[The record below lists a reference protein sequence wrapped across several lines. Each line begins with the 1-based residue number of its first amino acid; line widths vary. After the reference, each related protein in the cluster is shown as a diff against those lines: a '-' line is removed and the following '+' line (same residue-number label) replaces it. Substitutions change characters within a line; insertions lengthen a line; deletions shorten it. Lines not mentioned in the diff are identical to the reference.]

1 MNIWQF
7 LALFCFGTYRNFDRA
22 ELARAAAEPMPR
34 VWLIYMVAYCAFVFG
49 VDYLGGKLSGM
60 LLLMRVCSDV
70 LVAAAVIWAVYR
82 VWRRPDIRTGALNLL
97 ILILTVFGVAMV
109 LAILTSL
116 LKLPKGA
123 LTDAELNQI
132 GAAWTMVMAL
142 VVVFSISR
150 TIMVEGRL
158 RELAETDKRLEMQ
171 RQMLA
176 AQIQPHFLF
185 NSLASLQQW
194 VNTKDDRAAPLLES
208 LTAYLRA
215 TLPMF
220 QKSSI
225 SLGEEAQAV
234 RSYLEV
240 MRARL
245 GERLGF
251 EIAVPEALAGVQLP
265 PGILLTLTENAVE
278 HGITPAL
285 RGGTISLSAH
295 QAGERVVVELADTGV
310 GLPAGGVTIPAFAD
324 THPGIKHGGK
334 GGVGL
339 ANSRLRL
346 AQAYGAAAE
355 LEVLDNPA
363 GQGCV
368 ARLSLPAS
376 HVSTSPAANVTSGTL
391 PVTST

>member
-1 MNIWQF
+1 MSIWRF
-7 LALFCFGTYRNFDRA
+7 LALFFFGTYRNFTRE
-22 ELARAAAEPMPR
+22 ELARASAEPMPR
-34 VWLIYMVAYCAFVFG
+34 VWLIYMVAYSIFVFG
-49 VDYLGGKLSGM
+49 LDYIGTKLTGPAFVIR
-60 LLLMRVCSDV
+60 LASD
-70 LVAAAVIWAVYR
+70 LVIASAVIWVVHR
-82 VWRRPDIRTGALNLL
+82 VWRKPVILTGATNLGIIFVL
-97 ILILTVFGVAMV
+97 IFIVALGMGFLFSMAGLPPAKTLTESEANRMM
-109 LAILTSL
+109 TS
-116 LKLPKGA
+116 
-123 LTDAELNQI
+123 
-132 GAAWTMVMAL
+132 WTMVLSLML
-142 VVVFSISR
+142 VFSIAR
-150 TIMVEGRL
+150 TVMVEGRL

-225 SLGEEAQAV
+225 AMGEEAAAV

-245 GERLGF
+245 GERLQF
-251 EIAVPEALAGVQLP
+251 ELSVPQALESVLLP

-285 RGGTISLSAH
+285 RGGCISLSAH
-295 QAGERVVVELADTGV
+295 VAGDRILIELADTGV
-310 GLPAGGVTIPAFAD
+310 GLPPGGVPGVTSDAQPA
-324 THPGIKHGGK
+324 GKQGGK

-346 AQAYGAAAE
+346 AQAYGDAAQ
-355 LEVLDNPA
+355 LEILDNPA
-363 GQGCV
+363 GQGCL
-368 ARLSLPAS
+368 ARLSLPAG
-376 HVSTSPAANVTSGTL
+376 PAFSASAAPALNT
-391 PVTST
+391 PVPAV

>member
-1 MNIWQF
+1 MSIWQF
-7 LALFCFGTYRNFDRA
+7 LALFFFGTYRNFTRA
-22 ELARAAAEPMPR
+22 ELARASAEPLPR
-34 VWLIYMVAYCAFVFG
+34 VWLIYMVAYCIFVFG
-49 VDYLGGKLSGM
+49 MDYLGGKQSGT
-60 LLLMRVCSDV
+60 LLLMRVVGDV

-82 VWRRPDIRTGALNLL
+82 VWRRPNIMTGAQNLL
-97 ILILTVFGVAMV
+97 IAVLTVFLVA
-109 LAILTSL
+109 LAMGLLSSV
-116 LKLPKGA
+116 LKLPKGT
-123 LTDAELNQI
+123 LTDVELTQI
-132 GAAWTMVMAL
+132 GAAWTMVLAL

-225 SLGEEAQAV
+225 SMGEEAQAV

-245 GERLGF
+245 GERLAF
-251 EIAVPEALAGVQLP
+251 EIAVPEALAAVQLP

-278 HGITPAL
+278 HGITPTL

-295 QAGERVVVELADTGV
+295 QTGERVVIELADTGV
-310 GLPAGGVTIPAFAD
+310 GLPAGGVTVPAFSD
-324 THPGIKHGGK
+324 THPGMKQGGK

-346 AQAYGAAAE
+346 AQAYGPAAQ
-355 LEVLDNPA
+355 LEILDHPG
-363 GQGCV
+363 GQGCL
-368 ARLSLPAS
+368 ARLSLPGS
-376 HVSTSPAANVTSGTL
+376 HADAAQVSNTASGTS